1 MNLSV
6 NNKQNKNNIV
16 LEKNKKLERVNQNK
30 ITYNSNIHASFFL
43 QTRQNLRFL
52 SGNGAKGAS
61 LSCAFCT
68 IDLYV

>member
-30 ITYNSNIHASFFL
+30 ITYNVL
-43 QTRQNLRFL
+43 QLAE
-52 SGNGAKGAS
+52 GW
-61 LSCAFCT
+61 
-68 IDLYV
+68 D